1 MYPVKLRRPAP
12 TVLLFLATL
21 LVLGGGELATPAEQ
35 AATPAGQTPTPPVE
49 QAATPAEQAAT
60 SSEETTPPEKAKP
73 AGKELGGWR
82 APKEAR
88 AVPNAVKPSPESVA
102 RGQATFEKT
111 CLKCH
116 GRQGHGDG
124 KMAKA
129 LVAKPADLTLRLPPQ
144 SDGEI
149 FWKLTEGK
157 SPMPSFKKDL
167 TPEQRWDVV
176 NFLRQIILASP
187 KTPAK
192 ADSAPAKAD
201 SAPAKSGGS

>member
-1 MYPVKLRRPAP
+1 MQPVKPKRLKPKRHGPA
-12 TVLLFLATL
+12 LFPILTTLTATTL
-21 LVLGGGELATPAEQ
+21 LVLAWGERVTPAED
-35 AATPAGQTPTPPVE
+35 AAPAD
-49 QAATPAEQAAT
+49 
-60 SSEETTPPEKAKP
+60 KAKP
-73 AGKELGGWR
+73 AAPAKELDGWR

-88 AVPNAVKPSPESVA
+88 AVPNPVKPAPESVA
-102 RGQATFEKT
+102 RGKTAFEKT

-116 GRQGHGDG
+116 GAEGHGDG

-129 LVAKPADLTLRLPPQ
+129 LAAKPADLTLRLPPQ

-149 FWKLTEGK
+149 FWKITEGK

-176 NFLRQIILASP
+176 NYLRQVILAP

-192 ADSAPAKAD
+192 ADSAKP
-201 SAPAKSGGS
+201 SSGSGGS